1 MKVIPKVGGY
11 QVESTLATLGSVSQV
26 NGVFSRMG
34 LLSSSEK
41 QPRVVAIAYN
51 ILKSVLGNLDQQFKM
66 GFSYLVFFFF
76 FVR

>member
-34 LLSSSEK
+34 LLSSSGK
-41 QPRVVAIAYN
+41 QPRVVEIDYN
-51 ILKSVLGNLDQQFKM
+51 ILKVSWAILTNNSKWA
-66 GFSYLVFFFF
+66 SHIWYSFF